1 MGEEKKKS
9 KAGGPTNY
17 DPSFSKEVFQNVDY
31 GEKIKMCM
39 QCGVCA
45 ASCPLSMVM
54 DYSPRKIFAMIR
66 AGKRAEVLGSKAIM
80 LCTSCYSCK
89 VRCPRKIPVVDVM
102 HGLANYALKQG
113 FVPREET
120 ALFGREFWKQ
130 ILRIGRVDEKDLPR
144 RYFFSKG
151 LIHGIKKGMEL
162 ADMGI
167 VLMLHKRMKLLPE
180 RSIKGIKDLRR
191 MLEKAAAMD
200 KGGAA

>member
-1 MGEEKKKS
+1 MADEKKKG
-9 KAGGPTNY
+9 KAEGPVSY
-17 DPSFSKEVFQNVDY
+17 DPSFSKEVFEKVDY

-54 DYSPRKIFAMIR
+54 DYSPRKIFALIR

-113 FVPREET
+113 YVPREET

-130 ILRIGRVDEKDLPR
+130 ILRLGRIDEKDLPR

-151 LIHGIKKGMEL
+151 IIPGIKKSMEL

-180 RSIKGIKDLRR
+180 RSIKGIKELRK
-191 MLEKAAAMD
+191 MLEKASAMGN
-200 KGGAA
+200 GGA